1 MQAGFFVSE
10 RTTMKHL
17 AVNEDVASLVSLK
30 LTMTVEE
37 LPTLECT
44 FHAAIDVTRLDS
56 KAREFALAEP
66 VTRRYKLV
74 EIPEELSLT

>member
-1 MQAGFFVSE
+1 
-10 RTTMKHL
+10 MKHI
-17 AVNEDVASLVSLK
+17 AVNEDVLRALKTVMDLPSSLVSLK
-30 LTMTVEE
+30 LTMAIEE

-44 FHAAIDVTRLDS
+44 FHAAVDVTKLDS

-66 VTRRYKLV
+66 ITRRYKLV